1 VKASFR
7 YIFSVAI
14 AVLLAIPS
22 YAGEEKKLLKKAR
35 KELSKGNY
43 QEAKTLYNE
52 LLVVAPDNPE
62 YHFEAGLTY
71 YNSNVEKEKSVK
83 YFEDALQK
91 SSADTIAEIFYYL
104 GRSYQ
109 YSGQFEKAIKS
120 YNDFKD
126 FIVSNDD
133 GVVLSRDVD
142 RFIEMCNNAIIYQ
155 GDYNKD
161 VTVENMKEEINGRG
175 SEYASVVNKDESV
188 MIYTARK
195 ESNVGNKFYHDN
207 KEYEDIYISVREGDS
222 WTFSTKFDSSNVY
235 ISKDINS
242 KYHDAAIAYN
252 EAEDK
257 LYIYR
262 KNHVWVSEKGDNDK
276 WTAPVKMNKNVNS
289 GSHEPS
295 VFITK
300 DEQTLYVTST
310 DNEAGLGGRDIFVSH
325 KNEDGTWGE
334 LELLPGNINTVYDE
348 DAPYVSDDGKT
359 MYFASNGHATMGG
372 YDIFKTEL
380 QDDGTWSD
388 PINLGVPI
396 NSPGDDIYYVVG
408 NDGISAYMSSSRMG
422 GYGDMDIYHLLL
434 ECKSIENTEIKGQLL
449 AGSPAF
455 PVGNKIIIKDA
466 EGNLVN
472 TFDVDAETGKYLMVL
487 QPENTYTMEI
497 ETTDRFKNPI
507 RNHKQEFTLP
517 KQCDPFPLYQEVVLN
532 RKKDEENKKYIQE
545 ALFQNAFFNAED
557 TVRKL
562 YNIANDG
569 SGLKE
574 LPIDTNQLN
583 IAGNIAFNEVLK
595 VEEGVRVYLVNEN
608 KQIIRQVET
617 DENGAFLFRN
627 LDQEQNYSVF
637 IDEEDLKTQYY
648 GVSSSN
654 NQNGIIVKGDVKYVY
669 PFSNRSSKADSL
681 LVLLA
686 DENKRTVN
694 FTRTDGNGAWTLDN
708 LPTDPTIVEALKLDN
723 ESLSYQMNNNELD
736 YAVSAFIQTIDAEN
750 TELSYTEYLDVIE
763 WDWSKDTTGGGL
775 GGDGIAFENIYF
787 DFDKYFLRNKSKEI
801 LDNIFRY
808 MDENPEITIAMD
820 GHTDW
825 FGTDAY
831 NVVLS
836 KNRSTSAMKY
846 LVEKGIDKDRID
858 IRWHGESQPAVPNAN
873 PDGSDN
879 KENRQLNRR
888 VMFTINTSDM
898 AFTFSLN

>member
-1 VKASFR
+1 M
-7 YIFSVAI
+7 
-14 AVLLAIPS
+14 VLATLMAIPS
-22 YAGEEKKLLKKAR
+22 YAGEEKKLLKNAR

-43 QEAKTLYNE
+43 KEAKSLYNE
-52 LLVVAPDNPE
+52 LLTVAPDNPE

-83 YFEDALQK
+83 YFENALQK
-91 SSADTIAEIFYYL
+91 SSEDTIAEIFYYL

-126 FIVSNDD
+126 FIISNDD

-142 RFIEMCNNAIIYQ
+142 RFIEMCNNALIYQ
-155 GDYNKD
+155 GNYNKD
-161 VTVENMKEEINGRG
+161 ITVENMKEEINSTG
-175 SEYASVVNKDESV
+175 SEYASVVNKDETV

-195 ESNVGNKFYHDN
+195 ESNVGNKFYHDS
-207 KEYEDIYISVREGDS
+207 KEYEDIYISVREGEN

-252 EAEDK
+252 QAEDK

-289 GSHEPS
+289 GTHEPS

-300 DEQTLYVTST
+300 DEKTLYVTST
-310 DNEAGLGGRDIFVSH
+310 DNEAGIGGRDIFVSH
-325 KNEDGTWGE
+325 KNDDGTWGE

-348 DAPYVSDDGKT
+348 DAPYISDDGKT

-380 QDDGTWSD
+380 QDDSTWSD
-388 PINLGVPI
+388 PVNLGVPI
-396 NSPGDDIYYVVG
+396 NSPGDDIYYVVD

-455 PVGNKIIIKDA
+455 PIGNKIVIKDSD
-466 EGNLVN
+466 GNLVN

-497 ETTDRFKNPI
+497 ETVDRFKNPV

-517 KQCDPFPLYQEVVLN
+517 KQCDPFPLYQEVVIN

-545 ALFQNAFFNAED
+545 ALFQNAFFNVED

-574 LPIDTNQLN
+574 LPIDSNQLN
-583 IAGNIAFNEVLK
+583 IAGNIKFNEVLK

-669 PFSNRSSKADSL
+669 PFSNISNSADSL

-686 DENKRTVN
+686 DENKKTVN
-694 FTRTDGNGAWTLDN
+694 FTRTDQEGNWTLDN
-708 LPTDPTIVEALKLDN
+708 LPNDPAIVEALKLDN

-736 YAVSAFIQTIDAEN
+736 YAVSAFIQTIDTEN
-750 TELSYTEYLDVIE
+750 TDLSYTEYLDVIE
-763 WDWSKDTTGGGL
+763 WDWSDDTTGPGT
-775 GGDGIAFENIYF
+775 DGIAFENIYF
-787 DFDKYFLRNKSKEI
+787 DFDKYFLRSKSKEI
-801 LDNIFRY
+801 LDNIYRY
-808 MDENPEITIAMD
+808 MDENPEVSIVMD

-836 KNRSTSAMKY
+836 KNRSTSAMNY
-846 LVEKGIDKDRID
+846 LVQKGIDKSRIE
-858 IRWHGESQPAVPNAN
+858 IKWHGESQPAVPNAN

-888 VMFTINTSDM
+888 VMFTINTGDM

>member
-1 VKASFR
+1 MASPC
-7 YIFSVAI
+7 S
-14 AVLLAIPS
+14 
-22 YAGEEKKLLKKAR
+22 AGEEKKLLKNAR

-43 QEAKTLYNE
+43 KEAKSLYNE
-52 LLVVAPDNPE
+52 LLTVAPDNPE

-83 YFEDALQK
+83 YFENALQK
-91 SSADTIAEIFYYL
+91 SSEDTIAEIFYYL

-126 FIVSNDD
+126 FIMSNDD

-161 VTVENMKEEINGRG
+161 VTVENMKEEINSSG
-175 SEYASVVNKDESV
+175 SEYASVLNKDETV

-195 ESNVGNKFYHDN
+195 ESNVGNKFYHDS
-207 KEYEDIYISVREGDS
+207 KEYEDIYISVREGDN

-252 EAEDK
+252 EFEDK

-262 KNHVWVSEKGDNDK
+262 KNHVWVSEKGNDDK

-289 GSHEPS
+289 GTHEPS

-310 DNEAGLGGRDIFVSH
+310 DNEAGIGGRDIFVSH

-348 DAPYVSDDGKT
+348 DAPYISDDGKT

-380 QDDGTWSD
+380 QDDSTWSD
-388 PINLGVPI
+388 PVNLGVPI
-396 NSPGDDIYYVVG
+396 NSPGDDIYYVVD

-455 PVGNKIIIKDA
+455 PIGNKIVIKDSD
-466 EGNLVN
+466 GNLVN

-497 ETTDRFKNPI
+497 ETVDRFKNPV

-517 KQCDPFPLYQEVVLN
+517 KQCDPFPLYQEVVIN

-545 ALFQNAFFNAED
+545 ALFQNAFFNVED

-574 LPIDTNQLN
+574 LPIDSNQLN
-583 IAGNIAFNEVLK
+583 IAGNIKFNEVLK

-617 DENGAFLFRN
+617 DENGAFMFRN

-669 PFSNRSSKADSL
+669 PFSNISNSADSL

-686 DENKRTVN
+686 DENKKTVN
-694 FTRTDGNGAWTLDN
+694 FTRTDQEGNWTLDN
-708 LPTDPTIVEALKLDN
+708 LPNDPAIVEALKLDN

-736 YAVSAFIQTIDAEN
+736 YAVSAFIQTIDTEN
-750 TELSYTEYLDVIE
+750 TDLSYTEYLDVIE
-763 WDWSKDTTGGGL
+763 WDWSDDTTGPGA
-775 GGDGIAFENIYF
+775 DGIAFENIYF
-787 DFDKYFLRNKSKEI
+787 DFDKYFLRSKSKEI
-801 LDNIFRY
+801 LDNIYNY
-808 MDENPEITIAMD
+808 MDENPEVTIVMD

-836 KNRSTSAMKY
+836 KNRSTSAMNY
-846 LVEKGIDKDRID
+846 LVQKGIDKSRIE
-858 IRWHGESQPAVPNAN
+858 IKWHGESQPAVPNAN